1 MRSRTH
7 GGGRHSSALPK
18 RKQTR
23 ILALSTTGAPRPK
36 RAFRFL
42 IEPGHVRHVWTAP
55 LLQGFGNGVAV
66 ACGHVSGL
74 YVRSVTAGLD
84 GIRGSTPIQADGLE
98 SP

>member
-1 MRSRTH
+1 MPLRREVEFLRARARRLREMADAH
-7 GGGRHSSALPK
+7 
-18 RKQTR
+18 QTG
-23 ILALSTTGAPRPK
+23 LSD
-36 RAFRFL
+36 
-42 IEPGHVRHVWTAP
+42 HVWTAP